1 MVGVSSVRRRHSR
14 GRGLN
19 TGCPSLL
26 PTEQRL
32 PLFLIPQ
39 LSLSLS
45 HWEWKLLPAE
55 FSLSLGPSPTC
66 HPPPPPPRPHPK
78 LNARFVVYARFTE
91 ESREEFNFVTPV
103 GRLTNVL
110 LFPKWEDQGVS

>member
-1 MVGVSSVRRRHSR
+1 M
-14 GRGLN
+14 
-19 TGCPSLL
+19 
-26 PTEQRL
+26 
-32 PLFLIPQ
+32 
-39 LSLSLS
+39 
-45 HWEWKLLPAE
+45 LPAE

-66 HPPPPPPRPHPK
+66 HPPPPPPPPPRPPRPHPK